1 LPESS
6 LEHSGQLAAS
16 ELKIAGRDHMLNL
29 LGTFALL
36 LAAEAA
42 TAGGRPI
49 PDWARGNTIFE
60 TFFKGGPVMYP
71 IVAVL
76 VVAVAVVLERI
87 VWWTIQTAC
96 REPNKLDKVYAA
108 LEQGNLVGAVN
119 LARGSKDP
127 LVRTVWHGLS
137 HVHASVEGALQV
149 ASGVEIQRAGRFM
162 SVMDTTITLAP
173 LLGLLGT
180 VTGIMGSFN
189 FVGNADLAPAKVS
202 GGIAE
207 ALIATACGLGIA
219 IFTLIFFNFFNARVA
234 QLQFELESTSNNVIL
249 MLNSLRNRNN
259 VVTDQDA
266 HQQPPQFAGTN

>member
-1 LPESS
+1 
-6 LEHSGQLAAS
+6 
-16 ELKIAGRDHMLNL
+16 MLTL
-29 LGTFALL
+29 LGTFAPL
-36 LAAEAA
+36 LAAEAG

-49 PDWARGNTIFE
+49 PDWAKGNTIFE

-71 IVAVL
+71 IAAVL

-87 VWWTIQTAC
+87 VWWTIQTAR

-108 LEQGNLVGAVN
+108 LEQGNVAGAVN
-119 LARGSKDP
+119 LARDSKDP

-137 HVHASVEGALQV
+137 HVHSSVEGALQV
-149 ASGVEIQRAGRFM
+149 SSGVEIQRAGRFM

-189 FVGNADLAPAKVS
+189 FVGNADLAPTKVS

-219 IFTLIFFNFFNARVA
+219 IFTLIFFNFFNAKVA
-234 QLQFELESTSNNVIL
+234 RLQFELESTSNNVIL
-249 MLNSLRNRNN
+249 MLNSLRNRNS
-259 VVTDQDA
+259 VVPNQDA

>member
-1 LPESS
+1 MVTFPANSALV
-6 LEHSGQLAAS
+6 LAA
-16 ELKIAGRDHMLNL
+16 DVV
-29 LGTFALL
+29 TV
-36 LAAEAA
+36 
-42 TAGGRPI
+42 GGRVI
-49 PDWARGNTIFE
+49 PEWARGNQIFE

-71 IVAVL
+71 IVALL
-76 VVAVAVVLERI
+76 VVAVAVILERL
-87 VWWTIQTAC
+87 VWWTFQTA
-96 REPNKLDKVYAA
+96 RRDPDQLDKVYAA
-108 LEQGNLVGAVN
+108 LEQGNISAAIN

-127 LVRTVWHGLS
+127 LVRTVWHGLN
-137 HVHASVEGALQV
+137 HVHASLEGALQV

-189 FVGNADLAPAKVS
+189 FVGNADLAPTKVS

-234 QLQFELESTSNNVIL
+234 RLLFELESTCNNVIL
-249 MLNSLRNRNN
+249 MYNSLRNRTN
-259 VVTDQDA
+259 VVPTDQDA
-266 HQQPPQFAGTN
+266 HQ

>member
-1 LPESS
+1 MLT
-6 LEHSGQLAAS
+6 LLANYAP
-16 ELKIAGRDHMLNL
+16 
-29 LGTFALL
+29 L
-36 LAAEAA
+36 LAAEVAA
-42 TAGGRPI
+42 SGGRSI
-49 PDWARGNTIFE
+49 PDWAKGNSIFE

-76 VVAVAVVLERI
+76 VVAVAVILERI
-87 VWWTIQTAC
+87 VWWTVQTA
-96 REPNKLDKVYAA
+96 RRDPDKLDKVYAA
-108 LEQGNLVGAVN
+108 LEQGNIAAAIN
-119 LARGSKDP
+119 LARGSEDP
-127 LVRTVWHGLS
+127 LVRTVWHGLN
-137 HVHASVEGALQV
+137 HVHASLEGALQV
-149 ASGVEIQRAGRFM
+149 ACGVEIQRAGRFM

-234 QLQFELESTSNNVIL
+234 RLQFELESTCNNVIL

-259 VVTDQDA
+259 LSTPEQDA
-266 HQQPPQFAGTN
+266 HQQPQQFAGTN

>member
-1 LPESS
+1 
-6 LEHSGQLAAS
+6 
-16 ELKIAGRDHMLNL
+16 MLTL
-29 LGTFALL
+29 FARFAPM
-36 LAAEAA
+36 LAAEAVA
-42 TAGGRPI
+42 TGGRPI
-49 PDWARGNTIFE
+49 PDWAKGNTVFE

-76 VVAVAVVLERI
+76 VVAIAVILERI
-87 VWWTIQTAC
+87 VWWTVQTS
-96 REPNKLDKVYAA
+96 RRDSDKLDKVYAA
-108 LEQGNLVGAVN
+108 LEEGNLSGAVN

-127 LVRTVWHGLS
+127 LVRTVWHGLN

-149 ASGVEIQRAGRFM
+149 AAGVEIQRAGRFM

-189 FVGNADLAPAKVS
+189 FVGAADLAPAKVS

-219 IFTLIFFNFFNARVA
+219 IFALIFFNFFNARVA
-234 QLQFELESTSNNVIL
+234 RLQFELESTSNNVIL

-259 VVTDQDA
+259 LATDQDA
-266 HQQPPQFAGTN
+266 HQQPQHFAGTN

>member
-1 LPESS
+1 MVKLTASFAPILAVAEIATSS
-6 LEHSGQLAAS
+6 
-16 ELKIAGRDHMLNL
+16 GR
-29 LGTFALL
+29 A
-36 LAAEAA
+36 
-42 TAGGRPI
+42 I
-49 PDWARGNTIFE
+49 PDWAKGNTILE
-60 TFFKGGPVMYP
+60 TFFKGGPLMYP

-76 VVAVAVVLERI
+76 VVAVAVILERI
-87 VWWTIQTAC
+87 VWWTIQTA
-96 REPNKLDKVYAA
+96 RRDADKLTKVFAA
-108 LEQGNLVGAVN
+108 LEQGDVAGAVN
-119 LARGSKDP
+119 LARSSKDP
-127 LVRTVWHGLS
+127 LVRTVWHGLN

-149 ASGVEIQRAGRFM
+149 ASGIEIQRAGRFM

-189 FVGNADLAPAKVS
+189 FVGNADLAPTKVS

-234 QLQFELESTSNNVIL
+234 RLQFELESTCNNVML

-259 VVTDQDA
+259 LATTDQDA
-266 HQQPPQFAGTN
+266 HQQPQQFAGTN

>member
-1 LPESS
+1 
-6 LEHSGQLAAS
+6 
-16 ELKIAGRDHMLNL
+16 MLTL
-29 LGTFALL
+29 FARFAPM

-42 TAGGRPI
+42 ASGGRPI
-49 PDWARGNTIFE
+49 PDWAKGNTIFE

-76 VVAVAVVLERI
+76 VVAIAVILERI
-87 VWWTIQTAC
+87 VWWTVQST
-96 REPNKLDKVYAA
+96 RRDSNKLDKVYAA
-108 LEQGNLVGAVN
+108 LEEGNVAGAVN

-127 LVRTVWHGLS
+127 LVRTVWHGLN

-189 FVGNADLAPAKVS
+189 FVGAADLAPAKVS

-219 IFTLIFFNFFNARVA
+219 IFALIFFNYFNARVA
-234 QLQFELESTSNNVIL
+234 RLQFELESTSNNVIL

-259 VVTDQDA
+259 LATAQDA
-266 HQQPPQFAGTN
+266 HQPQQFAGTN

>member
-1 LPESS
+1 
-6 LEHSGQLAAS
+6 
-16 ELKIAGRDHMLNL
+16 MV
-29 LGTFALL
+29 TL
-36 LAAEAA
+36 LANFAPILATEA
-42 TAGGRPI
+42 TSVVGPPI
-49 PDWARGNTIFE
+49 PDWAKGNTVFE

-76 VVAVAVVLERI
+76 VVAAAVILERI
-87 VWWTIQTAC
+87 VWWTIQAAGRNPTQ
-96 REPNKLDKVYAA
+96 LDKVYAA
-108 LEQGNLVGAVN
+108 LEQGNVAGAIT

-127 LVRTVWHGLS
+127 LVRTVWHGLN
-137 HVHASVEGALQV
+137 HVHASIEGALQV
-149 ASGVEIQRAGRFM
+149 ASGSEVQRAGRFM

-219 IFTLIFFNFFNARVA
+219 IFTLVFFNFFNAKVA
-234 QLQFELESTSNNVIL
+234 RLQFELESTSNNVIL
-249 MLNSLRNRNN
+249 MLNSLRNRGSAPLAD
-259 VVTDQDA
+259 TEQDA
-266 HQQPPQFAGTN
+266 QQPSQQFARTN

>member
-1 LPESS
+1 
-6 LEHSGQLAAS
+6 
-16 ELKIAGRDHMLNL
+16 MVTL
-29 LGTFALL
+29 LGRFAPL

-42 TAGGRPI
+42 TSIGRPI

-60 TFFKGGPVMYP
+60 TFFRGGPVMYP

-76 VVAVAVVLERI
+76 VVAVAVILERI
-87 VWWTIQTAC
+87 VWWTVQTA
-96 REPNKLDKVYAA
+96 RRDPNKLDQVYAA
-108 LEQGNLVGAVN
+108 VEQGNVAAAVN
-119 LARGSKDP
+119 LARDSEDP

-137 HVHASVEGALQV
+137 HVHSSVEGALQV
-149 ASGVEIQRAGRFM
+149 ATGAEIQRAGRFM

-234 QLQFELESTSNNVIL
+234 RLQFELESTSNNVIL
-249 MLNSLRNRNN
+249 MLNSLRNRNDI
-259 VVTDQDA
+259 VTDQDA
-266 HQQPPQFAGTN
+266 RHQSQQFAGTN

>member
-1 LPESS
+1 
-6 LEHSGQLAAS
+6 
-16 ELKIAGRDHMLNL
+16 MLTL
-29 LGTFALL
+29 FARFAPL

-42 TAGGRPI
+42 AVGGRPI

-76 VVAVAVVLERI
+76 VVSVAVILERI
-87 VWWTIQTAC
+87 GLWTVQST
-96 REPNKLDKVYAA
+96 RRDSDKLDKVYAA
-108 LEQGNLVGAVN
+108 LEQGNVAGAVN

-127 LVRTVWHGLS
+127 LVRTVWHGLN
-137 HVHASVEGALQV
+137 HVHSSVEGALQV

-189 FVGNADLAPAKVS
+189 FVGAADLAPAKVS

-219 IFTLIFFNFFNARVA
+219 IFTLIFFNFFNARMA
-234 QLQFELESTSNNVIL
+234 RLQFEFESTSNNVIL
-249 MLNSLRNRNN
+249 MLNSLRNRNT
-259 VVTDQDA
+259 VATDHDA
-266 HQQPPQFAGTN
+266 HQPQQFAGTN

>member
-1 LPESS
+1 
-6 LEHSGQLAAS
+6 
-16 ELKIAGRDHMLNL
+16 MLTL
-29 LGTFALL
+29 FARFAPM

-42 TAGGRPI
+42 ASGGRPI
-49 PDWARGNTIFE
+49 PDWAKGNTIFE

-76 VVAVAVVLERI
+76 VVAIAVILERI
-87 VWWTIQTAC
+87 VWWTVQTT
-96 REPNKLDKVYAA
+96 RRDSDKLDKVYAA
-108 LEQGNLVGAVN
+108 LEEGNVAGAVN

-127 LVRTVWHGLS
+127 LVRTVWHGLN

-149 ASGVEIQRAGRFM
+149 AAGVEIQRAGRFM

-189 FVGNADLAPAKVS
+189 FVGAADLAPAKVS

-219 IFTLIFFNFFNARVA
+219 IFALIFFNYFNARVA
-234 QLQFELESTSNNVIL
+234 RLQFELESTSNNVIL

-259 VVTDQDA
+259 LATAQDA
-266 HQQPPQFAGTN
+266 HQPQQFAGTN

>member
-1 LPESS
+1 MLT
-6 LEHSGQLAAS
+6 LLA
-16 ELKIAGRDHMLNL
+16 N
-29 LGTFALL
+29 FAPF

-42 TAGGRPI
+42 ATGGRVI
-49 PDWARGNTIFE
+49 PDWAKGNTIFE
-60 TFFKGGPVMYP
+60 MFFKGGPVMYP

-76 VVAVAVVLERI
+76 VVSIAVILERV
-87 VWWTIQTAC
+87 VWWSVQTA
-96 REPNKLDKVYAA
+96 RRDADKLDKVYAA
-108 LEQGNLVGAVN
+108 MEQGNIAGAVN

-137 HVHASVEGALQV
+137 HVHSSVEGALQV

-189 FVGNADLAPAKVS
+189 FVGAADLAPAKVS

-219 IFTLIFFNFFNARVA
+219 IFSLIFFNFFNARVA
-234 QLQFELESTSNNVIL
+234 RLMFELESTSNNVIL

-259 VVTDQDA
+259 NVTDQNA
-266 HQQPPQFAGTN
+266 HQPQQFAGTN

>member
-1 LPESS
+1 MVTL
-6 LEHSGQLAAS
+6 LA
-16 ELKIAGRDHMLNL
+16 R
-29 LGTFALL
+29 FAPI

-42 TAGGRPI
+42 ATGRPI
-49 PDWARGNTIFE
+49 PDWAKGNSIFE

-76 VVAVAVVLERI
+76 IVAVAVILERI
-87 VWWTIQTAC
+87 VWWTIQTAR
-96 REPNKLDKVYAA
+96 REPDKLDQVYAA
-108 LEQGNLVGAVN
+108 LEQGNVAAAIN
-119 LARGSKDP
+119 LARDSKDP
-127 LVRTVWHGLS
+127 LVRTVWHGLN
-137 HVHASVEGALQV
+137 HVHASIEGALQV

-180 VTGIMGSFN
+180 VIGIMGSFN

-234 QLQFELESTSNNVIL
+234 RLQFELESTSNNVIL
-249 MLNSLRNRNN
+249 MLNSLRNRTEI
-259 VVTDQDA
+259 VSDQDA
-266 HQQPPQFAGTN
+266 RQQSPQYAGTN

>member
-1 LPESS
+1 
-6 LEHSGQLAAS
+6 
-16 ELKIAGRDHMLNL
+16 MLTL
-29 LGTFALL
+29 FARFAPM

-42 TAGGRPI
+42 ASGGRPI
-49 PDWARGNTIFE
+49 PDWAKGNTIFE

-76 VVAVAVVLERI
+76 VVAIAVILERI
-87 VWWTIQTAC
+87 VWWTVQTT
-96 REPNKLDKVYAA
+96 RRDSDKLDKVYAA
-108 LEQGNLVGAVN
+108 LEEGNVAGAVN

-127 LVRTVWHGLS
+127 LVRTVWHGLN

-149 ASGVEIQRAGRFM
+149 AAGVEIQRAGRFM

-189 FVGNADLAPAKVS
+189 FVGAADLAPAKVS

-219 IFTLIFFNFFNARVA
+219 IFALIFFNFFNARVA
-234 QLQFELESTSNNVIL
+234 RLQFELESTSNNVIL

-259 VVTDQDA
+259 LATAQDA
-266 HQQPPQFAGTN
+266 HQPQQFAGTN